1 MYIKIVEWPQL
12 ILVCINMKPQ
22 LNTIFNNIGTT
33 LNLFYVGI
41 LYIELKNNF
50 YYVKLKN
57 FKLFI
62 LYKYLKKSKKPFCWN
77 DLILKHDRQNKS

>member
-22 LNTIFNNIGTT
+22 LNAIFNNIGTT

-41 LYIELKNNF
+41 LYIE
-50 YYVKLKN
+50 
-57 FKLFI
+57 
-62 LYKYLKKSKKPFCWN
+62 
-77 DLILKHDRQNKS
+77 